1 MTVATVFA
9 LAFASP
15 ISSPA
20 AAASSPAVP
29 TGIKASVTTS
39 SATLTWNRAAGATS
53 YRVCMR
59 TSKTASSCIRSTPR
73 SSSRSVTFTGLKP
86 TGGTDY
92 YAKVSAYNAA
102 GYSRSP
108 YYGFNLAARPI
119 APAPATGIKNVPTI
133 GGVTVTWNAAKN
145 ARTYK
150 VCLLTS
156 ATATACSRTSPG
168 STARKA
174 VFTGLVPSRG
184 ADYFSRVSSYNGTSG
199 TRSAL
204 ARFDLP
210 VGPIRNFTSPAHDKN
225 TFALGWSAATNSDTY
240 ELQLA
245 TNSGFTGTVRKRTTS
260 GLSYTFTSLV
270 PGTRYYP
277 RMRALNSGL
286 PGGWITSSAQRLPTD
301 PFTAI
306 VTTWNLCGQDKC
318 VTSAN
323 GMKKWS
329 TRKPIAGVIARRTG
343 SDIFATQES
352 TSKDTNFV
360 TELPGFTL
368 CRYYSAKS
376 LFIKTVKYSS
386 LRSGAIT
393 LDSTRGKYAVWCEL
407 QDKVT
412 RTRFI
417 VTDAHLQPH
426 KGVTNDNLRSAQT
439 KVLVTQIAR
448 HNPERL
454 PVVYAGDFNSNK
466 ANANQS
472 RYPGGYDA
480 PLNVFT
486 SAGIPDSFVTAD
498 TRENPTWNS
507 SNQAKNPPIRHSDHI
522 DHIYTNL
529 RILTKAWSVVI
540 SVTGALYSTPFA
552 SDHNPVRAE
561 LIIPGND

>member
-1 MTVATVFA
+1 MTLATVFA

-39 SATLTWNRAAGATS
+39 SATLTWNKTAGATS
-53 YRVCMR
+53 YRVCLR
-59 TSKTASSCIRSTPR
+59 TSKTASSCIRSTPK
-73 SSSRSVTFTGLKP
+73 SSSRSVKFTGLKP

-92 YAKVSAYNAA
+92 YAKVTAYNAA

-108 YYGFNLAARPI
+108 YFGFNLAARPI
-119 APAPATGIKNVPTI
+119 APAPATGIKNVPTT
-133 GGVTVTWNAAKN
+133 GGVTVTWAAAKN
-145 ARTYK
+145 ATTYK

-156 ATATACSRTSPG
+156 ATATTCSRTSPG

-174 VFTGLVPSRG
+174 VFTGLVPSGG
-184 ADYFSRVSSYNGTSG
+184 ADYFSRVSSYNGTRV

-204 ARFDLP
+204 VRFDLP
-210 VGPIRNFTSPAHDKN
+210 VGPIANFTSPAHDKN
-225 TFALGWSAATNSDTY
+225 TFAFAWSAATNSDTY

-245 TNSGFTGTVRKRTTS
+245 TDSGFTGTLKKRTTS

-286 PGGWITSSAQRLPTD
+286 PGGWITSRALRLPTD

-318 VTSAN
+318 VTAAN

-329 TRKPIAGVIARRTG
+329 TRKPIAGVIARRTE

-352 TSKDTNFV
+352 TSRDTNFV

-417 VTDAHLQPH
+417 VTDAHLQPF

-454 PVVYAGDFNSNK
+454 PVVYAGDFNSNE

-472 RYPGGYDA
+472 KYPGGYDA
-480 PLNVFT
+480 PHNVFT
-486 SAGIPDSFVTAD
+486 AAGIPDSFVTAD
-498 TRENPTWNS
+498 TLVNPTWNS
-507 SNQAKNPPIRHSDHI
+507 SNQSKNPPVRNSHHI
-522 DHIYTNL
+522 DHIYNDS
-529 RILTKAWSVVI
+529 RILITAWSIVI
-540 SVTGALYSTPFA
+540 SVTGSLYSTPFA
-552 SDHNPVRAE
+552 SDHNPVRTE
-561 LIIPGND
+561 LIIPGNN